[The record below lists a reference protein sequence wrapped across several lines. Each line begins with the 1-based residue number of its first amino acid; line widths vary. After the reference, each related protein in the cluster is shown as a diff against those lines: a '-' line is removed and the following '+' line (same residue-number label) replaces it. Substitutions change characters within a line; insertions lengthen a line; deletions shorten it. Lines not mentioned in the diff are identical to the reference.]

1 MLEQRMQQTQ
11 RQIVTPSQ
19 LQGLELLAMNGAEL
33 ADFVNQEQLEN
44 PLLEVEPEAGP
55 GEGDSLV
62 DIAQWLQ
69 DTSPQVENGVY
80 LDDGGPAREL
90 SAGPGRT
97 YREDLKEQLYSLG
110 IGAGRLE
117 LAERMVELIN
127 SRGFL
132 PYTDLELCQ
141 LLRCSPGACQT
152 ALRTIRSLEPFG
164 VGSRDLGE
172 FLTRQL
178 AEKGL
183 LSPALSEICSS
194 FLPQLAAGSLRE
206 IASALGLELR
216 LVRQCAQLIATLRPS
231 PLSGGQED
239 GPTEYVIPDIVVRRG
254 EKGLEA
260 TVRDRW
266 SGRVQISSYYQTYLR
281 GADAPEVRTYLEE
294 KLRRARWLM
303 ATIEKRQHTITA
315 LAEALLQLQ
324 GEFFLGGELA
334 SMTLRQAAERMGVHE
349 STVSRAVSGKYLRCA
364 RGTFPIR
371 FFFSTG
377 VRQAEKAG
385 EEPASLSRNSVK
397 ERIRRL
403 IREEDA
409 AKPLSDEDI
418 RQLLYQAGI
427 TLSRRVVTKYRQ
439 ECGIPSSLDRRMAP
453 ADTP

>member
-1 MLEQRMQQTQ
+1 MTAYVTSPSGLRWRLPQAVCWRMEYTSG
-11 RQIVTPSQ
+11 TPCDSFW
-19 LQGLELLAMNGAEL
+19 LRCPWDGDNSVRPEEWTGFLAMYGGERVFTGVVDECEVSL
-33 ADFVNQEQLEN
+33 SRRGR
-44 PLLEVEPEAGP
+44 LLEVSGRGMAARLLDNEALGQDYQTATQKDIIRDHVRPYGITVAP
-55 GEGDSLV
+55 GAQLPAVAQFSVATGSSEWSVVYDFARYYGGVAPRFDRQGRLVLSGWKDSRERVVDDSTPVLSLV
-62 DIAQWLQ
+62 RRDRRYGTL
-69 DTSPQVENGVY
+69 SQV
-80 LDDGGPAREL
+80 L
-90 SAGPGRT
+90 
-97 YREDLKEQLYSLG
+97 
-110 IGAGRLE
+110 
-117 LAERMVELIN
+117 
-127 SRGFL
+127 
-132 PYTDLELCQ
+132 
-141 LLRCSPGACQT
+141 
-152 ALRTIRSLEPFG
+152 
-164 VGSRDLGE
+164 
-172 FLTRQL
+172 
-178 AEKGL
+178 
-183 LSPALSEICSS
+183 
-194 FLPQLAAGSLRE
+194 
-206 IASALGLELR
+206 
-216 LVRQCAQLIATLRPS
+216 
-231 PLSGGQED
+231 
-239 GPTEYVIPDIVVRRG
+239 
-254 EKGLEA
+254 
-260 TVRDRW
+260 VRDRW

-334 SMTLRQAAERMGVHE
+334 SMTLRQAAGRMGVHE